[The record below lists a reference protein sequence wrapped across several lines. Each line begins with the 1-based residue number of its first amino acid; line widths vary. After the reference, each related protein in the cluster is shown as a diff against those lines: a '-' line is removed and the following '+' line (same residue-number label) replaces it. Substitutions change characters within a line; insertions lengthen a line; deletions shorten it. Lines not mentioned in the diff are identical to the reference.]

1 MIQNYDSIC
10 VYEIYEIQETGK
22 KYKIDEIKN
31 NVNNFYDIAE
41 KTVSECEHVDEF
53 KSKMQGY
60 ENLLCGSSDEEHID
74 ELYSELWD
82 EFWSKY
88 N

>member
-1 MIQNYDSIC
+1 MGMYSLIEDNC
-10 VYEIYEIQETGK
+10 NE
-22 KYKIDEIKN
+22 
-31 NVNNFYDIAE
+31 FYDIAE
-41 KTVSECEHVDEF
+41 KTVGECEHVDEF

-74 ELYSELWD
+74 DLYSELWD

>member
-1 MIQNYDSIC
+1 MGMYSLIED
-10 VYEIYEIQETGK
+10 
-22 KYKIDEIKN
+22 

-41 KTVSECEHVDEF
+41 KTVGECEHVDEF
-53 KSKMQGY
+53 KSKMQKHEG
-60 ENLLCGSSDEEHID
+60 LLSGSSDSEHVED
-74 ELYSELWD
+74 LYSEMWD